1 MAMIPTTYTGT
12 LTSVVMRQKL
22 IGTHSLSRAKTR
34 DSTHRLAN
42 QRASN
47 KHPTTHQPNTNTN
60 TKQTQCRPRPRT
72 TASGGSTLG
81 ALVVIGALRARRGS
95 RHCWHVGAVP
105 RSLLGRP
112 CRSRRASRALT
123 RRCDSRVQWRGRPV
137 RCPSSAAAEP
147 TVVAHAGSTLAT
159 SRRRADQNL
168 SSGGGGTSAQTLL
181 ILFSTETLRQDRRGG
196 LAM

>member
-1 MAMIPTTYTGT
+1 MLAMISITFAGTY
-12 LTSVVMRQKL
+12 TSVVMRKKL
-22 IGTHSLSRAKTR
+22 IGTHSLSCAQKKGQDSC

-47 KHPTTHQPNTNTN
+47 QHPTTHQSNTN

-72 TASGGSTLG
+72 ASGGSTLV
-81 ALVVIGALRARRGS
+81 ALVVIGALRARRGP

-147 TVVAHAGSTLAT
+147 TVVARAGSTLAT

-168 SSGGGGTSAQTLL
+168 SSGGGGTSAQSSL
-181 ILFSTETLRQDRRGG
+181 ILFSTET
-196 LAM
+196 